1 MFYNPMSAAPTPVRA
16 WLEAAE
22 RLRQEGE
29 LGGMMLHIK
38 NPVTVSSEEDAVID
52 LVDSYLKKHEQQGI
66 ATVANTIFPASLD
79 RGDGIEALRARYLA
93 VYAKRMCRQ
102 GGWGRYFER
111 MVHWETRDKDHVDQ
125 IAENIRMLRQLN
137 AKGAWNYRQCYEI
150 ALFDPARDLIKPR
163 GRQCLS
169 LIELKPTSN
178 GRLHMM
184 AVYRNHHYVA
194 RTLGNLIGLGQLQQF
209 IAREAGFSLGS
220 LTIQSTH
227 AELDLAGGRKR
238 EVQTLI
244 AACQAALLTQAA

>member
-1 MFYNPMSAAPTPVRA
+1 MFYNPMSAAPTQVRA

-22 RLRQEGE
+22 RLLHEGE
-29 LGGMMLHIK
+29 LGGLMLHIE
-38 NPVTVSSEEDAVID
+38 NPMALSSEEEAVID
-52 LVDSYLKKHEQQGI
+52 LVDKYLKEHGQQGI

-79 RGDGIEALRARYLA
+79 RGDGIEGLRARYLA

-111 MVHWETRDKDHVDQ
+111 MVHWETRDRGHVDQ
-125 IAENIRMLRQLN
+125 IAENIRMLRQLR
-137 AKGAWNYRQCYEI
+137 ADGAWNYKQCYEI

-169 LIELKPTSN
+169 FIELKPALD
-178 GRLHMM
+178 GQLHMM

-194 RTLGNLIGLGQLQQF
+194 RTLGNLIGLGRLQQF
-209 IAREAGFSLGS
+209 IAQEAGFTLGT

-244 AACQAALLTQAA
+244 AACRTALLTQAA

>member
-22 RLRQEGE
+22 RLLREGE
-29 LGGMMLHIK
+29 LGGLMLHIE
-38 NPVTVSSEEDAVID
+38 NPMAISSEEEVAIS
-52 LVDSYLKKHEQQGI
+52 LVDKYLKEHDQNGI

-79 RGDGIEALRARYLA
+79 RGDGIEGLRKRYLA
-93 VYAKRMCRQ
+93 VYAKRMSRN

-111 MVHWETRDKDHVDQ
+111 MVNWEVRDKGHVDQ
-125 IAENIRMLRQLN
+125 IAENIRMLRQLR
-137 AKGAWNYRQCYEI
+137 ADGSWNYKQCYEI

-169 LIELKPTSN
+169 FIELKPGSD
-178 GRLHMM
+178 GHLHMM

-194 RTLGNLIGLGQLQQF
+194 RTLGNLIGLGQLQHF
-209 IAREAGFSLGS
+209 IAREAGFTLGS

-227 AELDLAGGRKR
+227 AELDLAGGRKGEMR
-238 EVQTLI
+238 ALI
-244 AACQAALLTQAA
+244 EACRGALLTQAA

>member
-22 RLRQEGE
+22 RLRREGE
-29 LGGMMLHIK
+29 LGGLMLHIED
-38 NPVTVSSEEDAVID
+38 PVAVSSEEEMAID
-52 LVDSYLKKHEQQGI
+52 LVDRYLKAHDQQGI

-79 RGDGIEALRARYLA
+79 RGDGIEGLRARYLA
-93 VYAKRMCRQ
+93 VYTKRMCRQ
-102 GGWGRYFER
+102 VGWGRYFER
-111 MVHWETRDKDHVDQ
+111 MVHWEKRDKSHVDQ

-137 AKGAWNYRQCYEI
+137 ADGVWNYKQCYEI

-169 LIELKPTSN
+169 FIELKPASD

-194 RTLGNLIGLGQLQQF
+194 RTLGNLIGLGRLQQF
-209 IAREAGFSLGS
+209 IAREAGFALGG

-238 EVQTLI
+238 DVQALI
-244 AACQAALLTQAA
+244 EACQAALLTQAA

>member
-1 MFYNPMSAAPTPVRA
+1 MFYNPMSAAPTPLRA

-22 RLRQEGE
+22 RMLRDGE
-29 LGGMMLHIK
+29 LGGLMLHIED
-38 NPVTVSSEEDAVID
+38 PVAVCRDEETAID
-52 LVDSYLKKHEQQGI
+52 LVDKYLKAHGQQGI
-66 ATVANTIFPASLD
+66 ATVANTIFPASLE
-79 RGDGIEALRARYLA
+79 RGDGIEGLRARYLA
-93 VYAKRMCRQ
+93 VYAKRMCR

-111 MVHWETRDKDHVDQ
+111 MVHWEKRDKSHVDQ
-125 IAENIRMLRQLN
+125 IAENIRMLRQLK
-137 AKGAWNYRQCYEI
+137 ADGTWNYKQCYEI

-169 LIELKPTSN
+169 FIELKPTTD

-194 RTLGNLIGLGQLQQF
+194 RTLGNLIGLGRLQQF
-209 IAREAGFSLGS
+209 IAREAGFTVGG

-227 AELDLAGGRKR
+227 AELDLAGGNKR

-244 AACQAALLTQAA
+244 AACRAALLTQAA